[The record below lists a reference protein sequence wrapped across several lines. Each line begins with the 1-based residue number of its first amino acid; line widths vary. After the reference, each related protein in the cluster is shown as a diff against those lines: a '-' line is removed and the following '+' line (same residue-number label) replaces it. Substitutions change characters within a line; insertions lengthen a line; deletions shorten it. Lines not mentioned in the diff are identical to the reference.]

1 MTLHSQLEHWLDRH
15 CLDDA
20 LLAEAYESVGGP
32 GRALLKKNIA
42 WLHQIWGESPERNTT
57 LRRWRQGF
65 LLETEDV
72 PCPYALIVCDAS
84 CVSPAAFLA
93 VLMPA
98 VLAGVE
104 LIAPCFIFSEEHRDS
119 PTDRGGGTGGFL
131 PAPGL
136 LAALELTGTERAFA
150 ADENA
155 AAAFLHLAR
164 EVYGNGRLVV
174 IGKPSFGLPLL
185 MQAHE
190 SGLICRS
197 LTLPPA
203 HHSSQ
208 PRETAGQWI
217 HEAGGPPD
225 KTDDMAQ
232 TASNTRLN
240 LDVKLEDFPIWPD
253 LEPIWFRCRRM
264 RLSAG

>member
-1 MTLHSQLEHWLDRH
+1 MTLHSRLEHWLDSH

-32 GRALLKKNIA
+32 VRSLLKKNIA
-42 WLHQIWGESPERNTT
+42 RMHQIWGEYPERGASQ
-57 LRRWRQGF
+57 RRWRQGF
-65 LLETEDV
+65 VLETEDV
-72 PCPYALIVCDAS
+72 PCPYAFIVCDSS
-84 CVSPAAFLA
+84 CVSPTAFLA

-98 VLAGVE
+98 VLAGVK
-104 LIAPCFIFSEEHRDS
+104 LIAPCFIFSEERLPS
-119 PTDRGGGTGGFL
+119 PAMRAGRGGGFP

-150 ADENA
+150 ADEDA
-155 AAAFLHLAR
+155 AADFLCLAR

-197 LTLPPA
+197 LTLPPV
-203 HHSSQ
+203 HHSRP
-208 PRETAGQWI
+208 PREA
-217 HEAGGPPD
+217 AGPPD
-225 KTDDMAQ
+225 GADDIAQ
-232 TASNTRLN
+232 RASNMRLN
-240 LDVKLEDFPIWPD
+240 LEAKREDFQIWPD
-253 LEPIWFRCRRM
+253 LEPLWFRCRRM
-264 RLSAG
+264 SLSEG